1 MTEIPEPVD
10 TRNNPESRAAEEQV
24 SPSSAR
30 ASAGGPPPKDAPAAG
45 EAPEQSTGGVADGSP
60 VAGVEITEED
70 LHDAVPGDT
79 GPDELG
85 HRGPQTQP
93 IR

>member
-1 MTEIPEPVD
+1 MTETGEPVD
-10 TRNNPESRAAEEQV
+10 IRNNPESRAAEEQV
-24 SPSSAR
+24 PSSVAR
-30 ASAGGPPPKDAPAAG
+30 AGAGGPPPKDAPAAG
-45 EAPEQSTGGVADGSP
+45 EAPATSTGGVADGSP

-85 HRGPQTQP
+85 HRGPQTSP